1 MILHNIKEVQDIK
14 PSFLKK
20 IALKL
25 FKNYSLEKIYINS
38 NGELDFTFKEVL
50 TEEDIQTIMNI
61 ITPKGYG
68 YDDYKISSLDYYS
81 SEKRQKTIIYSI
93 DNIDYR
99 NIELMK
105 VQLSKQL
112 LDAIIAAYNK
122 ENNPIKVSD
131 IDTLVL
137 GVPFIEVNN
146 TLIDWEI
153 VNLSMQ

>member
-1 MILHNIKEVQDIK
+1 MIFHNIQEIQDIQY
-14 PSFLKK
+14 PFLRK

-38 NGELDFTFKEVL
+38 NGELDFTFKGVL

-68 YDDYKISSLDYYS
+68 YDDYTISSLDYYS

-112 LDAIIAAYNK
+112 LDAIITAYNK
-122 ENNPIKVSD
+122 ENDPIEASD

-137 GVPFIEVNN
+137 GVPFIKVNN
-146 TLIDWEI
+146 TLIEWTI
-153 VNLSMQ
+153 VNLGMQ